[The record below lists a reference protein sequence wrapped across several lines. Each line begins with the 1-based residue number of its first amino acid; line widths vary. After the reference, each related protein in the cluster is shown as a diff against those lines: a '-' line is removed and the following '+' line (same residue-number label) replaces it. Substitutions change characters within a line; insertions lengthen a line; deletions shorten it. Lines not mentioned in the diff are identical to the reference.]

1 MTVDGIAM
9 IIEPRERAVG
19 KGVVHR
25 LLPWR
30 RRRMVGPFIFAD
42 HMGPDELGP
51 GTSVEVDAHPHIGLS
66 TLTYLFEGRMV
77 HRDSTGSVQTIEAG
91 AVNWMTAGSGVTHTE
106 RSPIDERDRDRRLH
120 GLQTWIALP
129 TDTEDGAP
137 WFEHH
142 DADAI
147 PHERRGGAAIR
158 LVAGRGWGLQ
168 SPVNVSSPLILAEI
182 VLTDDSSIALDDDLP
197 ERAVLAIDGALSIG
211 GQPVPHG
218 HLAVLEP
225 NTRPRV
231 AGPGRAMVLGG
242 DPVGPRNIWWNFVHS
257 SAERIEA
264 AKTQWANQQFPKV
277 PGDHDPWVPLPA
289 S

>member
-1 MTVDGIAM
+1 MSNDAVAM

-19 KGVVHR
+19 NGVVHR

-42 HMGPDELGP
+42 HMGPDDLSP
-51 GTSVEVDAHPHIGLS
+51 GTSVDVDAHPHIGLS
-66 TLTYLFEGRMV
+66 TLTYLFEGRLV
-77 HRDSTGSVQTIEAG
+77 HRDSTGAVQTIEAG

-106 RSPIDERDRDRRLH
+106 RSPVDERDRARRLH

-129 TDTEDGAP
+129 LESEDGAP

-147 PHERRGGAAIR
+147 PHDTRDGATIR
-158 LVAGRGWGLQ
+158 LVAGHGWGLR
-168 SPVNVSSPLILAEI
+168 SPVNVSSPLVLAEI
-182 VLTDDSSIALDDDLP
+182 VLTGDASIDVDDDLA
-197 ERAVLAIDGALSIG
+197 ERAVLVIDGAVSVG
-211 GQPVPHG
+211 GHAVPQG

-225 NTRPRV
+225 NTRPLL
-231 AGPGRAMVLGG
+231 AGHGRAMVLGG

-257 SAERIEA
+257 STERIEA
-264 AKTQWANQQFPKV
+264 AKTQWTNQQFPKV
-277 PGDHDPWVPLPA
+277 PGDHDPWVPLPR
-289 S
+289 